1 MLIKLG
7 PLAAEVAGS
16 TGGLTMQRSPFGTVA
31 RSKPLPIRRQNR
43 YTGDSRQRLA
53 MLAQLWRTLSPTVRA
68 DWDTFAGTVSWFN
81 RFGDPVTGS
90 GYRAFLRCN
99 LASHT
104 SPAQLAQQPVQLT
117 YPLSTVSTLPAS
129 PEFVYDLATDKL
141 SVTSL
146 DGATTGAT
154 WLFMFASQPFPA
166 GRSVCHTPMP
176 FLVWMQHSKSFPRD
190 ITADYVAL
198 HGRLPNK
205 TEREAAFLRL
215 QAHNSKYMWPGL
227 DTVLPLVYK

>member
-1 MLIKLG
+1 
-7 PLAAEVAGS
+7 
-16 TGGLTMQRSPFGTVA
+16 MQRSPFGTVA

-53 MLAQLWRTLSPTVRA
+53 TLTQLWRTLSPTDRA

-104 SPAQLAQQPVQLT
+104 SAAELAQQPLQLT
-117 YPLSTVSTLPAS
+117 YPRATVSTLPAS
-129 PEFVYDLATDKL
+129 PEFVYDLATDQL
-141 SVTSL
+141 LVTSL
-146 DGATTGAT
+146 DAATDAVTF
-154 WLFMFASQPFPA
+154 LFMFASQPFPG

-176 FLVWMQHSKSFPRD
+176 FVQWVQNSKNFPVNV
-190 ITADYVAL
+190 TAKYVAL
-198 HGRLPNK
+198 HGRLPDASA
-205 TEREAAFLRL
+205 REAAFLRI
-215 QAHNSKYMWPGL
+215 QARHRKFLWPGL

>member
-7 PLAAEVAGS
+7 PLASEVAGS
-16 TGGLTMQRSPFGTVA
+16 AGGLTLQRSPFGTVG

-43 YTGDSRQRLA
+43 YTADSRQRLA
-53 MLAQLWRTLSPTVRA
+53 SLTQAWRLLSPTDRA

-104 SPAQLAQQPVQLT
+104 SPSELAQQPFQLT
-117 YPLSTVSTLPAS
+117 YPPATASALPAS
-129 PEFVYDLATDKL
+129 PEFVYDLATDTL
-141 SVTSL
+141 LLTSL
-146 DGATTGAT
+146 DATTARDT
-154 WLFMFASQPFPA
+154 WLFLFASQPFPA
-166 GRSVCHTPMP
+166 GRSVCHTPKP
-176 FLVWMQHSKSFPRD
+176 YLDWMQEAKPFPRD
-190 ITADYVAL
+190 LTAKYLAL
-198 HGRLPNK
+198 HGRLPDK
-205 TEREAAFLRL
+205 TYRESAFLRL
-215 QAHNSKYMWPGL
+215 QAHNCKFLWPGL